1 MGDIGSFA
9 DQLLTAHVQQETV
22 NQRGLQFWERLG
34 AVESPDSEMAAAA
47 AEGMS
52 VQDSQ

>member
-1 MGDIGSFA
+1 M
-9 DQLLTAHVQQETV
+9 
-22 NQRGLQFWERLG
+22 
-34 AVESPDSEMAAAA
+34 ESPDSEMAAAA